1 MTAII
6 ISTMGNYTFGTM
18 TLQAVSRLMS
28 ANAQMARLQDAI
40 AQASN
45 GYDGTPGTEFEMV
58 VTGSSQVPMTTPP
71 NLFGVMPSDVPG
83 ENGLAYATAATGMC
97 EAWVAFWAA
106 AAPFLKELDNGGTVT

>member
-45 GYDGTPGTEFEMV
+45 GYAGTPGTEFEAPVM
-58 VTGSSQVPMTTPP
+58 GATTPTSTAP
-71 NLFGVMPSDVPG
+71 TNLFGVVPSDVPG
-83 ENGLAYATAATGMC
+83 DNGLAYAAAATGMC

>member
-40 AQASN
+40 AH
-45 GYDGTPGTEFEMV
+45 
-58 VTGSSQVPMTTPP
+58 
-71 NLFGVMPSDVPG
+71 
-83 ENGLAYATAATGMC
+83 
-97 EAWVAFWAA
+97 
-106 AAPFLKELDNGGTVT
+106 DNSPEPVWRHAE

>member
-6 ISTMGNYTFGTM
+6 ISTMGSYTFGNM

-45 GYDGTPGTEFEMV
+45 GYTGTPGTEFEAP
-58 VTGSSQVPMTTPP
+58 VTGTTIPGGTTVS
-71 NLFGVMPSDVPG
+71 NLFGVMPSGMPG
-83 ENGLAYATAATGMC
+83 ENGLAYAAAATGMC
-97 EAWVAFWAA
+97 DAWAAFWTA
-106 AAPFLKELDNGGTVT
+106 AAPFLKELDNGGMVT

>member
-40 AQASN
+40 AQASD
-45 GYDGTPGTEFEMV
+45 GYAGTPGTEFEMV
-58 VTGSSQVPMTTPP
+58 VTGGTGPVASTPS

-83 ENGLAYATAATGMC
+83 ENGLAYAEAATGMC
-97 EAWVAFWAA
+97 AAWVAFWTA